1 VETNDAG
8 INLIKEFEG
17 LRQKAYKDV
26 AGIWT
31 IGYGHIRTAVEGM
44 EISIDRAHE
53 LLTSDLKATEE
64 GVTRALGDVP
74 TTPHQFSAMVALAF
88 NIGVNAFK
96 GSTVLREHKAG
107 DHPAAASA
115 FLMWDKAT
123 INGKLTPV
131 AGLKRRREA
140 EAELYMTA

>member
-1 VETNDAG
+1 MKTNDKG

-17 LRQKAYKDV
+17 LRLQAYKDI

-31 IGYGHIRTAVEGM
+31 IGHGHIRTAKEGM
-44 EISIDRAHE
+44 EIDMARAHE
-53 LLTSDLKATEE
+53 LLQEDLRATEL
-64 GVTRALGDVP
+64 GVTNALAEVP
-74 TTPHQFSAMVALAF
+74 TTEHQFAAMVALAY

-96 GSTVLREHKAG
+96 GSTVLREHKMG
-107 DHPAAASA
+107 NHDTAAQA

-123 INGKLTPV
+123 INGKLTQV

-140 EAELYMTA
+140 EAELYLTA

>member
-1 VETNDAG
+1 MLTNDAG

-17 LRQKAYKDV
+17 LRTKAYKDV

-31 IGYGHIRTAVEGM
+31 IGYGHIKGVLEGM
-44 EISIDRAHE
+44 VIDAE
-53 LLTSDLKATEE
+53 
-64 GVTRALGDVP
+64 RALGFLRDDLKMTEDGVTKAVGTAP
-74 TTPHQFSAMVALAF
+74 TTDNQFAAMVALAF
-88 NIGVNAFK
+88 NIGLGNFK
-96 GSTVLREHKAG
+96 NSTVLREHLAG
-107 DHPAAASA
+107 SPAAANA

-123 INGKLTPV
+123 VDGKLTPI

>member
-17 LRQKAYKDV
+17 LRTTAYRDV

-31 IGYGHIRTAVEGM
+31 VGYGHIRDVVEGM
-44 EISIDRAHE
+44 VVSVERAVG
-53 LLTSDLKATEE
+53 LLKDDLKATEE
-64 GVTRALGDVP
+64 GVTRAIGNVP
-74 TTPHQFSAMVALAF
+74 TTPNQFAAMVALAF

-96 GSTVLREHKAG
+96 NSTVLREHLAG
-107 DHPAAASA
+107 NNDQSAQA